1 MTLSGNLP
9 AQAAS
14 GLVLAFA
21 LWAAPLARAVDNVY
35 EQHNLVSDPSGHAD
49 VTDPNLVN
57 AWGIAFNPTG
67 VDWVADNG
75 TGVSTLYDGN
85 GVALSLVVHIP
96 TATNNKDSANP
107 TGIVFNGTKEFVIS
121 NNGVSAPALFIFASE
136 DGSISAW
143 APGVDPALPGQQ
155 HAFRQVD
162 PTSGAVYKGL
172 ALGADGMR
180 SLLYATDFHNN
191 KIDVFDGG
199 FKPVSLPGS
208 FKDPHLPA
216 GFAPFGIRNLN
227 GNIYVTYAKQNAERH
242 DDVAGKGNGFV
253 NVFDP
258 KGNLIRR
265 VVTRGKLNSPW
276 GMAIAP
282 AGFGKFSGR
291 LLVGN
296 FGDGRINA
304 YDLASGEF
312 VGRLRGPDGKPLQ
325 IEGLWGIG
333 FGNGFVSQPV
343 NTLFFAAGPG
353 DEAHGLYGRID
364 VIRGMEHPKDHDED
378 DDD

>member
-1 MTLSGNLP
+1 MAMTLSGNLP

-14 GLVLAFA
+14 GLLLAFA
-21 LWAAPLARAVDNVY
+21 LSAAPIAQAVDNVY
-35 EQHNLVSDPSGHAD
+35 EQHNLVSDGAVHAD
-49 VTDPNLVN
+49 FTDANLVN

-85 GVALSLVVHIP
+85 GAAVPLVVQIP
-96 TATNNKDSANP
+96 TAANNQGGANP
-107 TGIVFNGTKEFVIS
+107 TGIVFNGTKDFVIS
-121 NNGVSAPALFIFASE
+121 QGGVSASAIFIFASE

-143 APGVDPALPGQQ
+143 ALTVDATHALQK
-155 HAFRQVD
+155 VD
-162 PTSGAVYKGL
+162 NSKSGAVYKGL
-172 ALGADGMR
+172 ALGADGTG
-180 SLLYATDFHNN
+180 SLLYAADFHNN

-216 GFAPFGIRNLN
+216 GFAPFGIRNLS
-227 GNIYVTYAKQNAERH
+227 GNIYVTYAKQNAEKH

-253 NVFDP
+253 DVFDP

-265 VVTRGKLNSPW
+265 VVTRGKLDSPW
-276 GMAIAP
+276 GIAIAP
-282 AGFGKFSGR
+282 AGFGKFSNR

-312 VGRLRGPDGKPLQ
+312 VGRLRGSDGKPLQ

-353 DEAHGLYGRID
+353 EEKHGLYGRID
-364 VIRGMEHPKDHDED
+364 VVRGMEHPQDHDED